1 MLILAALLAAAE
13 PPLPMEVPPVNRDE
27 SPQTPY
33 KAPSAAVNARKLS
46 AIPGVTVSYYD
57 AVGRSVRDLHD
68 WLDKHGP
75 RDSQS
80 HKVMPATSSWSI
92 GSAVKYTKTGGRCTL
107 TGVTLKFTATAQ
119 LPRLAPGQKLPPA
132 VLASWNAY
140 VAAIEDRHAARLSF
154 INDRMGEVEK
164 AIMRSNCADWQKA
177 ATAAID
183 RLSDQQ
189 ARAFQTD
196 PKTQPKLLEPDKDA

>member
-1 MLILAALLAAAE
+1 
-13 PPLPMEVPPVNRDE
+13 
-27 SPQTPY
+27 
-33 KAPSAAVNARKLS
+33 
-46 AIPGVTVSYYD
+46 
-57 AVGRSVRDLHD
+57 
-68 WLDKHGP
+68 
-75 RDSQS
+75 
-80 HKVMPATSSWSI
+80 
-92 GSAVKYTKTGGRCTL
+92 
-107 TGVTLKFTATAQ
+107 
-119 LPRLAPGQKLPPA
+119 